1 MFITCY
7 YVITIEAASQNWII
21 FLLSKTCTNRN
32 FDPIDG
38 TSEGVDIPQMQ
49 VRITNLYQYFSTFVS
64 VIIRNI
70 SRL

>member
-1 MFITCY
+1 MVIMCY
-7 YVITIEAASQNWII
+7 YVITIEAASQNWLTV
-21 FLLSKTCTNRN
+21 LLSKTCTNRK
-32 FDPIDG
+32 FDPVDS